1 MSERESRTVAERLMG
16 FDRRMKIMRLIVAA
30 IALHLTVAV
39 IIFLAGRFALF
50 PSAFDTN
57 GIGISFAPDVYN
69 YRAQAVMLSEIL
81 TSDGATAWLTAP
93 APLHVKL
100 YSLSFAVFGPL
111 FGFNILSAEPLN
123 VLYYLAILSLV
134 GKLGQEVF
142 DRRVG
147 LLAAGA
153 VALWPSFLIHT
164 TQLLRDPLFI
174 AAVLALVLITAGWL
188 TRVHSWGS
196 GLVFGAM
203 GGVLSAVL
211 WIVRSEMREVML
223 AVALLG
229 VGLLVIRQ
237 VRERRVLTGNL
248 IGAALLLVITLSIPR
263 AAGEVQKLG
272 ATPEKTSIARPI
284 LPLWQRIAAQRY
296 GFLTYNPAAG
306 SNIDT
311 DVQFA
316 NAADIARYL
325 PRAVEIGFC
334 APFPSMWFATGRQVG
349 YAGRV
354 IGGLET
360 MLMYVVELLAILG
373 LWRERRR
380 LSAWLLLLI
389 AGVGLTAL
397 GLVVV
402 NLGTLYRM
410 RYAFWILLIIVGA
423 VGAVQMHSMFSKER
437 QRFKLMSGHVFRPGR
452 DA

>member
-1 MSERESRTVAERLMG
+1 MQKRESRIAADRSRR
-16 FDRRMKIMRLIVAA
+16 FDDRIGSARLIAA
-30 IALHLTVAV
+30 VIVWHLTVTTT
-39 IIFLAGRFALF
+39 IYLIGHFALS
-50 PSAFDTN
+50 PGVFDAN
-57 GIGISFAPDVYN
+57 GIGVSFAPDASSYQVK
-69 YRAQAVMLSEIL
+69 ASALSEVL
-81 TSDGATAWLTAP
+81 TRNGAAAWLTTP

-123 VLYYLAILSLV
+123 VLCYLAILSLV
-134 GKLGQEVF
+134 CKLGQEVC
-142 DRRVG
+142 DRHVG

-174 AAVLALVLITAGWL
+174 AAVLALVLITARWL
-188 TRVHSWGS
+188 TKVHSWGS
-196 GLVFGAM
+196 GLVLGAT
-203 GGVLSAVL
+203 GGVLSTVL

-263 AAGEVQKLG
+263 AAGELQKLG
-272 ATPEKTSIARPI
+272 AAPGKTSIARPI
-284 LPLWQRIAAQRY
+284 LPLWQRIAARRY
-296 GFLTYNPAAG
+296 GFITYNPDAG

-316 NAADIARYL
+316 NAVDIARYL

-380 LSAWLLLLI
+380 LSVWLLLLI
-389 AGVGLTAL
+389 AGAGLTAL

-410 RYAFWILLIIVGA
+410 RYAFWMLLIIVGA
-423 VGAVQMHSMFSKER
+423 VGAVQIRSIA
-437 QRFKLMSGHVFRPGR
+437 FRNR
-452 DA
+452 S